1 MEATADWSDLPATKE
16 VYLVIFSSFTQVTA
30 TFAKCNNG
38 EN

>member
-16 VYLVIFSSFTQVTA
+16 VYLVVTSFTQVTA